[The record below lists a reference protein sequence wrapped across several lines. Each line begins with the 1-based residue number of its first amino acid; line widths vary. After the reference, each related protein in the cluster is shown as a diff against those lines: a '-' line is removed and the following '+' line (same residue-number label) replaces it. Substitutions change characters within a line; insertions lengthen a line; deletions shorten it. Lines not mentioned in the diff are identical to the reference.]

1 MVIGRPQGRLN
12 RGTFCKTW
20 LLLAAL
26 AMGLAA
32 CGTASEGR
40 EPAQDTGQTTPT
52 PAVTDVSAPPAR
64 SPFAHQPL
72 EPAALEEKSGLRL
85 LRATVSAQ
93 GGMIDLRYEVLDAV
107 KAQLNA
113 GRMKEAYIFGESSGA
128 IARVASVAKLGEL
141 RQLGSGRPGQVNYV
155 LFANPGGAIKPGDT
169 IVVVAGDMPLGRL
182 MVQ

>member
-1 MVIGRPQGRLN
+1 
-12 RGTFCKTW
+12 
-20 LLLAAL
+20 
-26 AMGLAA
+26 
-32 CGTASEGR
+32 
-40 EPAQDTGQTTPT
+40 
-52 PAVTDVSAPPAR
+52 
-64 SPFAHQPL
+64 AHEPL

-93 GGMIDLRYEVLDAV
+93 GGMIDLRYEVLDPA

-113 GRMKEAYIFGESSGA
+113 DRMKEAYIFDESSGT